1 MIGGGA
7 PEDDETVE
15 LTGPPAG
22 QTGGSMF
29 ANFGYGNFRHSDVF
43 VLLACLLCMSAV
55 FCLVR

>member
-29 ANFGYGNFRHSDVF
+29 ANFGYGNFGHSDVS
-43 VLLACLLCMSAV
+43 VCCLLACCA
-55 FCLVR
+55 